1 MRKQKRREITDMSDI
16 VQNFTGVNREAEKT
30 VIRFYE
36 IQLGMRCV
44 RVMKFHNGQML
55 CTFKCYTYPLT
66 KQVQIGKKEKK
77 KKVYEQFYKH
87 LPFKVFIALVAGY
100 PNHSIINSLGLYC
113 PTW

>member
-44 RVMKFHNGQML
+44 RVMKFYNGQML

-66 KQVQIGKKEKK
+66 KQVQIGKKKRKK
-77 KKVYEQFYKH
+77 RSMS
-87 LPFKVFIALVAGY
+87 
-100 PNHSIINSLGLYC
+100 NSINIYLLKCSLHWWQVILI
-113 PTW
+113 TQS